1 MKKAVLMIALLLAYL
16 GLWCGVSDGYY
27 NNPDYQLPSIFNE
40 NNFDISHSLTF
51 SSGVS
56 SSGDGYYSNTYT
68 NHLNFK
74 LHKNL
79 DFKLNLNFV
88 NDGTM
93 NFNQDYDVNW
103 NSDNAS
109 HIIPEFQLEWR
120 PTENTSLRIQFEQVN
135 NRNSWHNSFFR
146 DDDPF
151 ISDH

>member
-1 MKKAVLMIALLLAYL
+1 MKKTVLIIAIMLL
-16 GLWCGVSDGYY
+16 GFSLWGGVCDGYY
-27 NNPDYQLPSIFNE
+27 NDPDFRLPSLFNE
-40 NNFDISHSLTF
+40 NNFKMSHSLTF

-56 SSGDGYYSNTYT
+56 STGDGYYSNTYT

-120 PTENTSLRIQFEQVN
+120 PSENTTLRIQFEQHN
-135 NRNSWHNSFFR
+135 YMNRWHNSFFE

-151 ISDH
+151 ISDK